1 MFIAMKNLSLRDLPI
16 AKKFALPGIV
26 YILGILIITSTVYAF
41 INDQRARNVL
51 IYDVITQKNI
61 LSNLESNLAKVN
73 EGLNQMLFFD
83 SREFDVLLLA
93 KAEDFQST
101 LVEFKY
107 ISQRHAFINDE
118 SLAEEIEPVLELMRT
133 QLIKVVSLSFS
144 RSLRGSGKSYQQEFI
159 LYSNQI
165 RAFTNDALYGKSEL
179 VEALLK
185 ENVYREWLFSVLF
198 LLEVII
204 TALLS
209 YFMHVLVSRQLIFPI
224 NKIKLISDEVIK
236 RYAFNDNNALDY
248 EMLLT
253 RLALITSK
261 DEVGDLARQFL
272 VMMQTIDLGRQIE
285 SEKKQAIE
293 HLYSTLKQTN
303 EQVLKTKGEL
313 NLRNQELERIHE
325 KLITSNKQLE
335 QSAKLSSI
343 GEMSAGIAHEIN
355 QPLGVMRLYTDCMLL
370 VQGHPSKINDMLEKN
385 LMQIERISKI
395 INHLRLFSRD
405 EQGEEREIIAVDWL
419 IDQSLILISPE
430 LKLLSIT
437 LAVNIQNKGQFIL
450 CNQVQLL
457 QVLTN
462 LLNNAKDAII
472 ELESLAL
479 PQGIGK
485 LISINVQCRAER
497 VLIEVS
503 DTGVGVPSSLIRKI
517 FQPFYTTKPVGSGTG
532 LGLSICYGIIEQHA
546 GTIECRS
553 QQGCGTTFLIDLPH
567 VLALSS

>member
-1 MFIAMKNLSLRDLPI
+1 MFITMKNLSLRDLPI

-26 YILGILIITSTVYAF
+26 YILGILIIASTVYAF
-41 INDQRARNVL
+41 INDQRVRNVL

-61 LSNLESNLAKVN
+61 LSHLESNLAKVN

-83 SREFDVLLLA
+83 SREFDALLLA
-93 KAEDFQST
+93 KAEDFQSA

-118 SLAEEIEPVLELMRT
+118 SLAEEIEPVLEQMRT

-144 RSLRGSGKSYQQEFI
+144 RSLRGTGKSYQQEFI
-159 LYSNQI
+159 LYANQI

-185 ENVYREWLFSVLF
+185 ENAHREWLFSLLF

-224 NKIKLISDEVIK
+224 NKIRLISDEVIK
-236 RYAFNDNNALDY
+236 RYAFMDNDGLDY
-248 EMLLT
+248 EVLLT

-272 VMMQTIDLGRQIE
+272 VMMQTIDHGREIE

-293 HLYSTLKQTN
+293 QLYSALKQTN

-313 NLRNQELERIHE
+313 NLRNQELECIHE

-370 VQGHPSKINDMLEKN
+370 VQEHPPKINDMLQKN
-385 LMQIERISKI
+385 LIQIERISRI

-405 EQGEEREIIAVDWL
+405 DQGEERETIAVDWL

-430 LKLLSIT
+430 LKRLSIT
-437 LAVNIQNKGQFIL
+437 LAVNIQHKSQSIL

-472 ELESLAL
+472 ELESLAQ
-479 PQGIGK
+479 PQGIEK
-485 LISINVQCRAER
+485 QISINVLCRGGR

-503 DTGVGVPSSLIRKI
+503 DTGAGIPSSLIRKI

-532 LGLSICYGIIEQHA
+532 LGLSICYGIIEKHA

-553 QQGCGTTFLIDLPH
+553 RQGCGTTFSIDLPH

>member
-198 LLEVII
+198 LLEVTI

>member
-1 MFIAMKNLSLRDLPI
+1 MIIATKSLSLRDLPI

-26 YILGILIITSTVYAF
+26 YILGIFIIAITVYVF
-41 INDQRARNVL
+41 INDQRARNIL

-61 LSNLESNLAKVN
+61 LSNLESNLARVN

-83 SREFDVLLLA
+83 RREFDALLLA
-93 KAEDFQST
+93 KAEDFQSA

-107 ISQRHAFINDE
+107 ISQRHDFINDE
-118 SLAEEIEPVLELMRT
+118 SLAEEIEPVLELMRS
-133 QLIKVVSLSFS
+133 QLIKAVSHSFNS
-144 RSLRGSGKSYQQEFI
+144 NLRGEGKSYQQEFI
-159 LYSNQI
+159 MYSNQI
-165 RAFTNDALYGKSEL
+165 REFTNDALYGKSEL

-185 ENVYREWLFSVLF
+185 ENAHKEWLFSLF
-198 LLEVII
+198 FLMEVIL

-209 YFMHVLVSRQLIFPI
+209 YFMHLLISRQLIFPI

-236 RYAFNDNNALDY
+236 RYAINDNDGLNY
-248 EMLLT
+248 EVLLT
-253 RLALITSK
+253 RLALIKSK

-272 VMMQTIDLGRQIE
+272 VMMQTIDNGRKIE

-293 HLYSTLKQTN
+293 QLYSTLKQTN

-313 NLRNQELERIHE
+313 NLRNQELESIHE
-325 KLITSNKQLE
+325 QLITSNKQLE

-355 QPLGVMRLYTDCMLL
+355 QPLGVIRLYTDCMLL
-370 VQGHPSKINDMLEKN
+370 VQGHAPKINVMLEKN
-385 LMQIERISKI
+385 LIQIERISKI
-395 INHLRLFSRD
+395 INHLKVFSRN
-405 EQGEEREIIAVDWL
+405 EQVEEREAIAVDWL
-419 IDQSLILISPE
+419 IDQSLILITPE
-430 LKLLSIT
+430 LKLHSIT
-437 LAVNIQNKGQFIL
+437 LAINIQNKGQSIL

-472 ELESLAL
+472 ELESLTP
-479 PQGIGK
+479 PQGIEK
-485 LISINVQCRAER
+485 VISINVHCRSGR

-503 DTGVGVPSSLIRKI
+503 DTGAGIPSTLIRKI
-517 FQPFYTTKPVGSGTG
+517 FQPFYTTKPVGLGTG
-532 LGLSICYGIIEQHA
+532 LGLSICYGIIEKHA

-553 QQGCGTTFLIDLPH
+553 QQGCGSTFSIDLPH